1 MNNKEEQK
9 DNTDSYKANNHNY
22 HIRVDINKARDFE
35 EHEVCYAVTALMA
48 ALSGEHGYLSFEVL
62 SED

>member
-35 EHEVCYAVTALMA
+35 EHEVCYA
-48 ALSGEHGYLSFEVL
+48 L